1 MDREHFANANYLLK
15 AKAKLADKIIKLP
28 GVDAENLPVRNSL
41 LGIVPQGKVF
51 LSDAVAEFLFAVDD
65 ASKEAGHEIPFLL
78 FGKTQGQNVII
89 DNYVS
94 SGVSER
100 TEARFSELNSYLQDF
115 ISKSNKDGTDVVV
128 HGHSHPKTGNY
139 YTNFSLGDM
148 KAYMQFRKDNRVF
161 DNNNICLISCLV
173 ADGNFNFLF
182 YDGND
187 YYKFNDVY
195 ERMLSGELKRLNCYR
210 SPDVIINRDREY

>member
-173 ADGNFNFLF
+173 ADGNFNFLY

>member
-139 YTNFSLGDM
+139 HTNFSLGDM

>member
-1 MDREHFANANYLLK
+1 MDREHFANASYLLK

>member
-1 MDREHFANANYLLK
+1 MDREHFANASYLLK

-41 LGIVPQGKVF
+41 LGIVPQGKIF
-51 LSDAVAEFLFAVDD
+51 LSDEVAEFLFAVDD

-100 TEARFSELNSYLQDF
+100 TEARFSELNPYLQDF

-195 ERMLSGELKRLNCYR
+195 ERMPSGELKRLNCYR

>member
-1 MDREHFANANYLLK
+1 MDREHFANASYLLK

-51 LSDAVAEFLFAVDD
+51 LSDEVAEFLFAVDD

-94 SGVSER
+94 SGISER

-195 ERMLSGELKRLNCYR
+195 ERMPSGELKQLNCYR